1 MYTKLDHRRDQE
13 KERAI
18 REKNLKELDGQI
30 EEARYLIDAIAKQPQ
45 CYETESEMRVV
56 RASLRELEALRAD
69 EKKAYDATFAADD
82 DSITRAVNAMRL

>member
-1 MYTKLDHRRDQE
+1 MYTKLDHKRDQE

-18 REKNLKELDGQI
+18 REKNLEELDKQI
-30 EEARYLIDAIAKQPQ
+30 TEARDLINVVSRQPQ
-45 CYETESEMRVV
+45 CYETECEMRIV
-56 RASLRELEALRAD
+56 RSSLRELEALRAD